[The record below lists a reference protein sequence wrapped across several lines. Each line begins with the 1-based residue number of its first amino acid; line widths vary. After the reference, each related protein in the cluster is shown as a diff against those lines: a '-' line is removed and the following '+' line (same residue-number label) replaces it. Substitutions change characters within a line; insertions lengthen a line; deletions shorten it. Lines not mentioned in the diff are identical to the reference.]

1 MARPIPMPPQGML
14 PKDWIFC
21 VEYGEQIELVVTQP
35 GFFDHAT
42 DEFFDPELP
51 RGVTPAGVIGP
62 LKAVKNGDVIMGYYD
77 TTFNKLFLVTLKIQS
92 HGNGREECGRRSHWA

>member
-51 RGVTPAGVIGP
+51 RGVRPQV
-62 LKAVKNGDVIMGYYD
+62 
-77 TTFNKLFLVTLKIQS
+77 
-92 HGNGREECGRRSHWA
+92 

>member
-1 MARPIPMPPQGML
+1 MARPIPMPPPGMA

-21 VEYGEQIELVVTQP
+21 VEYGEQIELIVTQP

-51 RGVTPAGVIGP
+51 TGDKPAGVIGP
-62 LKAVKNGDVIMGYYD
+62 LKAVKNGDVVIGYLD
-77 TTFNKLFLVTLKIQS
+77 STMNKLFLVTLKVQS
-92 HGNGREECGRRSHWA
+92 QCS